1 MYIPYEISFPCKT
14 FPNDIFE
21 KAALIVNIP
30 NNRLANNVVQSSND
44 TQAKHQQNS
53 NINHKLKTNSIFSL
67 L

>member
-30 NNRLANNVVQSSND
+30 NNRLANNVVQSS
-44 TQAKHQQNS
+44 K
-53 NINHKLKTNSIFSL
+53 
-67 L
+67 